1 MKTIYLKELRENARW
16 AVLSM
21 LLLLLLLLWAISEAS
36 TGASEPPIISPRR
49 HPSGIGS
56 FPDRAH
62 PAEGPVNVPASAID
76 PLPRTYTNN

>member
-36 TGASEPPIISPRR
+36 TGLYL
-49 HPSGIGS
+49 
-56 FPDRAH
+56 D
-62 PAEGPVNVPASAID
+62 
-76 PLPRTYTNN
+76 